1 MSPPCHR
8 SRPPAPPET
17 IIGLIGTLWREAS
30 PPSRNNIKNG
40 EKSVELL
47 QDFLKWNGARPR
59 VTTGRTRGL
68 ANGVSHEGHSHP
80 RLPAKYPVPSR
91 PPPASASPDPPLS
104 GLCQSGPPTLR
115 GGGGGNPPPPGHPTP
130 VSTECH
136 GPGCWRGPVCLLGG
150 GGQGYPP
157 PRPPARLGPRL
168 GPRPGRPP
176 GGPPDRIGADRAGPC
191 RVIYERDARAVASL
205 PTFPCCP
212 RSPLG
217 TLSWK

>member
-115 GGGGGNPPPPGHPTP
+115 GGGGEPPPPPGHPTP

-150 GGQGYPP
+150 GGKGYPP
-157 PRPPARLGPRL
+157 PPATCQAGAQAGAQAGPATWWATRPDRR
-168 GPRPGRPP
+168 RPGR
-176 GGPPDRIGADRAGPC
+176 
-191 RVIYERDARAVASL
+191 AVSCHL
-205 PTFPCCP
+205 
-212 RSPLG
+212 
-217 TLSWK
+217 

>member
-115 GGGGGNPPPPGHPTP
+115 GGGGGTPPPP
-130 VSTECH
+130 
-136 GPGCWRGPVCLLGG
+136 
-150 GGQGYPP
+150 PP
-157 PRPPARLGPRL
+157 PRPPHPSFHRVPRSRMLEGSGLSAGGRGPRL
-168 GPRPGRPP
+168 PPPPATCQAGAQAGAQAGPATWWATRPDRRRPGR
-176 GGPPDRIGADRAGPC
+176 
-191 RVIYERDARAVASL
+191 AVSCHL
-205 PTFPCCP
+205 
-212 RSPLG
+212 
-217 TLSWK
+217 